1 MLKKNDFHR
10 MGIQSSK
17 MKTKINKHGLRMK
30 KLLSTI
36 GILATTFATSSFAA
50 SHSEEWQKIEQQAD
64 GQTVYFHAWGGSQE
78 INRYLHWARK
88 ELKSRYNVTLNHVK
102 VTDISE
108 TTTRLIAEKA
118 AGKNSGGSVDMVW
131 INGENFKSMKDN
143 QLLFGP
149 FVEGLP
155 NWQYVDKTLPVD
167 VDFSEP
173 TDGLE
178 APWGVG
184 QLVFIHDEET
194 LNNPPRSYAEMLSY
208 AKAFPNRLTYPR
220 PPEFHG
226 TSFIKSLLIELSH
239 NDPVLQKPVTE
250 ESFKAVTQP
259 LWAYLDEFHKV
270 AWRGGKQFPGGT
282 AESIQLLDDGQIDLA
297 VTFNPNAVFSAQSSG
312 NLAESTKAYAMDAGA
327 LSNIHFLAI
336 PWNANANAGAQVV
349 INFLL
354 SPEAQSRKGDINT
367 WGDPSVLSSQYL
379 MGTAKN
385 TQQFK
390 SIEEPHPSW
399 QAALEKEW
407 LKRYGN

>member
-1 MLKKNDFHR
+1 
-10 MGIQSSK
+10 
-17 MKTKINKHGLRMK
+17 MK

-36 GILATTFATSSFAA
+36 GILATTFATSSFASSTA
-50 SHSEEWQKIEQQAD
+50 EEWQKIEQQAD

-78 INRYLHWARK
+78 INRYIQWAGK

-155 NWQYVDKTLPVD
+155 SWQYVDKTLPVD

-184 QLVFIHDEET
+184 QLVFIYDEET
-194 LNNPPRSYAEMLSY
+194 LHNPPSSYAEMLSY

-226 TSFIKSLLIELSH
+226 TSFIKSLLIELSN
-239 NDPVLQKPVTE
+239 NDPALQKPVTD
-250 ESFKAVTQP
+250 ESFKTVTQP

-270 AWRGGKQFPGGT
+270 AWRGGKQFPVGT
-282 AESIQLLDDGQIDLA
+282 AETVQLLDDGQIDLA
-297 VTFNPNAVFSAQSSG
+297 VTFNPNAVYSAQSSG
-312 NLAESTKAYAMDAGA
+312 NLADSTKAYAMDAGA

-336 PWNANANAGAQVV
+336 PWNANASAGAQVA

-354 SPEAQSRKGDINT
+354 SPEAQSRKGDINI

-379 MGTAKN
+379 TGTAKN

-390 SIEEPHPSW
+390 SIAEPHPSW

>member
-1 MLKKNDFHR
+1 
-10 MGIQSSK
+10 
-17 MKTKINKHGLRMK
+17 MK

-36 GILATTFATSSFAA
+36 GILATTFTTA
-50 SHSEEWQKIEQQAD
+50 SLAEDWQQIEQQAD
-64 GQTVYFHAWGGSQE
+64 GQSVYFHAWGGSQE
-78 INRYLHWARK
+78 INRYIQWAGK

-143 QLLFGP
+143 QLLLGP
-149 FVEGLP
+149 FATALP
-155 NWQYVDKTLPVD
+155 NWKYVDQTLPVD

-173 TDGLE
+173 TEGLE
-178 APWGVG
+178 APWGIG
-184 QLVFIHDEET
+184 QLVFIHDSQT
-194 LNNPPRSYAEMLSY
+194 LHNPPRSFAEMLSY

-226 TSFIKSLLIELSH
+226 TSFIKALLIELTN
-239 NDPVLQKPVTE
+239 NDPALQQPVAE
-250 ESFKAVTQP
+250 ETFLPLTQP
-259 LWAYLDEFHKV
+259 LWHYLDQFHKV
-270 AWRGGKQFPGGT
+270 AWRGGKQFPAGT
-282 AESIQLLDDGQIDLA
+282 AETQQLLDDGQIDLA
-297 VTFNPNAVFSAQSSG
+297 ITFNPNAVFSAQSSG
-312 NLAESTKAYAMDAGA
+312 NLADTTQAYAMDAGA

-336 PWNANANAGAQVV
+336 PWNANASAGAKVA

-354 SPEAQSRKGDINT
+354 SPAAQSRKGDINI
-367 WGDPSVLSSQYL
+367 WGDPSVLNRQYL
-379 MGTAKN
+379 TGTAKN

-390 SIEEPHPSW
+390 SIAEPHPSW
-399 QAALEKEW
+399 QVALEREW